1 MKQIKIKP
9 SKVGSLHEHLGVAK
23 GDKIPASKLKIKAGD
38 SPAIRKK
45 KQFALNARKW
55 KHEFGGRAEYG
66 AQLDQYNNLG
76 YNWQQYPN
84 PYMNNPYPNPTQQQE
99 FNPYNMQQDMNQAG
113 ANIQANTQA
122 AEGVMGQQQ
131 PQQGAFKGG
140 GMLQYGSMS
149 SAIGDGGYVYDFF
162 KEHPEYLSGK
172 QQDFNFYD
180 QNYLQNQTD
189 QLSADNYSKYMEPIK
204 SMPAQKLETNAP
216 DMTGALSKLSM
227 KDTISM
233 KDTTGNSEGMSK
245 ANIAS
250 MVGDAGL
257 GLADT
262 IGSATKSDSPFGAAM
277 RGGSKSVKAVDSVT
291 KPFEAIPGAKVVT
304 APLKAAS
311 FIFGSIMSAI
321 SQRIKNQ
328 EFKKA
333 KDYRLYMD
341 RNIVP
346 LTMSRGQGG
355 EYGLK
360 IKPSL
365 IDEIHSDFDKYLN
378 SK

>member
-1 MKQIKIKP
+1 MKQIKIKS
-9 SKVGSLHEHLGVAK
+9 SKVGSLHKHLGVAK
-23 GDKIPASKLKIKAGD
+23 EDKIPASELKIKAGD

-66 AQLDQYNNLG
+66 TQLDQYNNLG

-84 PYMNNPYPNPTQQQE
+84 PYINNPYSNPTQQQE

-113 ANIQANTQA
+113 ANIQANTQP
-122 AEGVMGQQQ
+122 AEEVMKQQQ
-131 PQQGAFKGG
+131 LQQEAFKGG
-140 GMLQYGSMS
+140 GMFSTIGNS
-149 SAIGDGGYVYDFF
+149 SYIYDFF
-162 KEHPEYLSGK
+162 KEHPEYL
-172 QQDFNFYD
+172 QQQHQNFNFYD
-180 QNYLQNQTD
+180 VNPLQAQTD
-189 QLSADNYSKYMEPIK
+189 QMSTNNYNQYLQPITP
-204 SMPAQKLETNAP
+204 MPAKKLEVQAP
-216 DMTGALSKLSM
+216 DMTGALSGIAK
-227 KDTISM
+227 KDVEAT
-233 KDTTGNSEGMSK
+233 DTQGLSK

-250 MVGDAGL
+250 MVGDVGL

-277 RGGSKSVKAVDSVT
+277 RGGSQSVKTIGSIT
-291 KPFEAIPGAKVVT
+291 KPFEAIPGAKMVT

-311 FIFGSIMSAI
+311 FIFGSIMAGI

-328 EFKKA
+328 EFQKA
-333 KDYRLYMD
+333 KDYRMYLD
-341 RNIVP
+341 RNTVP
-346 LTMSRGQGG
+346 LAMNRGQGG

-360 IKPSL
+360 IKTSL
-365 IDEIHSDFDKYLN
+365 VDEIYSDFDKYLN

>member
-55 KHEFGGRAEYG
+55 KHEFGGRA
-66 AQLDQYNNLG
+66 LDQYNNLG

-140 GMLQYGSMS
+140 GMLQYGSMF
-149 SAIGDGGYVYDFF
+149 SAIGDGGYVYEFF

-216 DMTGALSKLSM
+216 DMTGALSKL
-227 KDTISM
+227 SM

-346 LTMSRGQGG
+346 LTAVVS
-355 EYGLK
+355 
-360 IKPSL
+360 
-365 IDEIHSDFDKYLN
+365 
-378 SK
+378 